1 MTSRN
6 GSDAFVGLK
15 SMVLDNLPQWEQYY
29 NDNYMVSSTMPSGL
43 QKSLTAF
50 QRMLVIRTLRENFT
64 IFACR
69 EVVREGLGEAFTASP
84 PADITG
90 AFQSSSAG
98 TPIILVLS
106 AGADPTAAL
115 LKLAKDRGY
124 DERLHILSLGQ
135 GQGPKAEKLITLGR
149 ETGDW
154 VCLQNCH
161 LAASWMPA
169 LERLQELQKIDQI
182 DPDYRLW
189 LTSMPSKTFPTPV
202 LQSGVK
208 MTNEPPKGLKF
219 NMARTYANITED
231 RYEACT
237 KPQPFKKMLFALAFF
252 HAVILERRKFGPVGW
267 NIGYEWMDSDFNVS
281 MEQLLMYLDSQP
293 GVPYGTL
300 RYIVA
305 EVVLIDGYKLSVLE
319 EYSPP
324 VAGPLDDTKAFIK

>member
-1 MTSRN
+1 MILD
-6 GSDAFVGLK
+6 GGAGL
-15 SMVLDNLPQWEQYY
+15 SQWEQYY

-90 AFQSSSAG
+90 AFSSSAAG

-115 LKLAKDRGY
+115 LKLAKDHGY
-124 DERLHILSLGQ
+124 EERLHILSLGQ
-135 GQGPKAEKLITLGR
+135 GQGPKAEKLVTLGR

-161 LAASWMPA
+161 LAASWMNA
-169 LERLQELQKIDQI
+169 LESLQENQQPEKM

-189 LTSMPSKTFPTPV
+189 LTSMPTATFPVPV

-219 NMARTYANITED
+219 NMGSTFTAILPEQ
-231 RYEACT
+231 YEACS
-237 KPQPFKKMLFALAFF
+237 KPKPFKKLLFALAFF
-252 HAVILERRKFGPVGW
+252 HAVILERRKFGPIGW
-267 NIGYEWMDSDFNVS
+267 NIAYEWMASDFAVS
-281 MEQLLMYLDSQP
+281 MEQLAMYLDKQSH
-293 GVPYGTL
+293 VPYQTMTYL
-300 RYIVA
+300 VA
-305 EVVLIDGYKLSVLE
+305 EVNYGGRVTDDKDVRLISAILE
-319 EYSPP
+319 RYFCPEI
-324 VAGPLDDTKAFIK
+324 LDDNY